1 MVLAEILI
9 ETENL
14 KKKIKQLMVYMNS
27 VSSRNSEITDQANTK
42 LLSLLDKH
50 RSYLILINEI
60 NNKTEVSVGGATL
73 SLANAII
80 ITQTTKK
87 KIDILNMLI
96 DNENCVLD
104 VIAIIDNRDKLLEE
118 YTAIYKEIKYQEWR
132 IEIDKEGVG

>member
-50 RSYLILINEI
+50 RSYLILINEV
-60 NNKTEVSVGGATL
+60 NNKTEISVGGATL